1 MTALAS
7 KPNPIWQH
15 KQRAQVTTQKVTPTL
30 DVLID
35 RVAQANPSVLAP
47 LAANT
52 AARAGEF
59 LSAENLT
66 GTQGFDVALVER
78 ASGRCVAFAS
88 VLHAEGSEFQTR
100 THLASNVLEK
110 SAFLTRVHVAPD
122 APAGTQAVLLYAA
135 LRQARSWDRHT
146 AAFLMTDDETPTAR
160 RYGLITLGNIPR
172 IDVPGK
178 GAFRAKAQR
187 LDLLLNQSFDE
198 AAKAGQNIEPGFL
211 VYEILDTLHHSL
223 FTPVREAR
231 FFREVEAGT
240 LTREQYVYALQQFHL
255 FVRFTTR
262 LLGRCV
268 GYSPTTEMR
277 THFIFHLKGEVN
289 HEIIIERDLE
299 HLGEDPTYV
308 MELAQP
314 SLPTREFMCAQ
325 ESAIGFY
332 QDPLLLLA
340 APLAAEGVTGH
351 LAPGFIE
358 RLNACVASWGI
369 KDPQK
374 ATNFLSSHIEYDG
387 GDDGHWQGNLDMLA
401 KHLTTEQLLR
411 RYLTLM
417 RVSAEG
423 TLRQWDTYVGD
434 VELLSARPQA

>member
-1 MTALAS
+1 MTATAS
-7 KPNPIWQH
+7 KSNPIWQH
-15 KQRAQVTTQKVTPTL
+15 KPRPQVTTQKVTATL
-30 DVLID
+30 DAVID
-35 RVAQANPSVLAP
+35 RVPQASPAP
-47 LAANT
+47 LASLAS
-52 AARAGEF
+52 ARAAEF
-59 LSAENLT
+59 LSTDGAS
-66 GTQGFDVALVER
+66 GSRGYDVALVDR
-78 ASGRCVAFAS
+78 ASGRTVAFAS
-88 VLHAEGSEFQTR
+88 VLHAEDSDFQARTR
-100 THLASNVLEK
+100 LAPAVLK
-110 SAFLTRVHVAPD
+110 PAAYFTRVHVAPD

-146 AAFLMTDDETPTAR
+146 AAFLMADDDTPTAR
-160 RYGLITLGNIPR
+160 RYGLITLAGVPR
-172 IDVPGK
+172 IDVPGT

-187 LDLLLNQSFDE
+187 LDLLLNQAFDE
-198 AAKAGQNIEPGFL
+198 AAKAGQTIEPGFL
-211 VYEILDTLHHSL
+211 VHEILDTLHESL

-240 LTREQYVYALQQFHL
+240 LTREQYVHCLTQFHQ
-255 FVRFTTR
+255 FVRWTTR

-268 GYSPTTEMR
+268 GFSPTTELR
-277 THFIFHLKGEVN
+277 THFISHLKGEVN
-289 HEIIIERDLE
+289 HEIIIERDLA
-299 HLGEDPTYV
+299 HLGEDPHYA

-314 SLPTREFMCAQ
+314 NTPTREFMCAQ

-332 QDPLLLLA
+332 NDPLLLLA

-369 KDPQK
+369 KDPHK

-387 GDDGHWQGNLDMLA
+387 GDDGHWQGNLDLLA
-401 KHLTTEQLLR
+401 QHLTSEQLLR
-411 RYLTLM
+411 RYLSLM

-423 TLRQWDTYVGD
+423 TLRQWDSYVGD